1 MYRRIVVPLDGSEI
15 AQGALTHARDMARL
29 YEATLFLVRVTD
41 APIMVATPGGGTG
54 GSTSTLAVGVVGQQ
68 ATPDEDR
75 QARDYIDGMTRQLQS
90 EGFRASGTVVTG
102 RAADGIVS
110 TLNES
115 DLLVM
120 SSHGRTG
127 IKRLF
132 LGSVAERV
140 LKKSSNSVFIVR
152 S

>member
-1 MYRRIVVPLDGSEI
+1 
-15 AQGALTHARDMARL
+15 
-29 YEATLFLVRVTD
+29 
-41 APIMVATPGGGTG
+41 
-54 GSTSTLAVGVVGQQ
+54 
-68 ATPDEDR
+68 
-75 QARDYIDGMTRQLQS
+75 MTRQLQV

-110 TLNES
+110 ALNES